1 MLVPLPW
8 GGRCLIALAH
18 WQADMALT
26 QLQSDIL
33 RHLAKN
39 RSDSS
44 YLAGGL
50 MLNKNWQRRSDDI
63 DIFHDSDE
71 EVTEAARADLAVLEA
86 AGYKVH
92 IDFIIYGC
100 VDATISDGASST
112 VIQWFAE
119 TKRRFFPLVK
129 DEEWGARLHQAD
141 LAVNKV
147 LAASGRSKAR
157 DIADLVAI
165 GRSYCPLGPLVLAAA
180 GKPPNF
186 SPRRTIDEIRRHV
199 LSIPAEEFAAVKGLP
214 ADWTADFIRDEALRL
229 IEQADK
235 YIMSASPDL
244 LGVLAVNK
252 DEVPIEA
259 LNYKRGDVVLRM
271 ATDEPEVMA
280 SPPEFN
286 AVDWGSTHS

>member
-1 MLVPLPW
+1 MPALLRWVD
-8 GGRCLIALAH
+8 RCSIAWTQ
-18 WQADMALT
+18 WQAKMALT
-26 QLQSDIL
+26 QLQSDVL

-39 RSDSS
+39 RSATS

-71 EVTEAARADLAVLEA
+71 EVTDAAKADLGVLEA
-86 AGYKVH
+86 AGYKTH
-92 IDFIIYGC
+92 RDFIIYGC
-100 VDATISDGASST
+100 VDATVSDGASST
-112 VIQWFAE
+112 IIQWFAE

-165 GRSYCPLGPLVLAAA
+165 GLNYCPLGPLVLAAA

-186 SPRRTIDEIRRHV
+186 SPRRTIDEIRRHA

-214 ADWTADFIRDEALRL
+214 ADWSASFIRDEAIRL
-229 IEQADK
+229 LELADK
-235 YIMSASPDL
+235 YIMSAPPDL
-244 LGVLAVNK
+244 VGILAVNK
-252 DEVPIEA
+252 NEIPIEVPEA
-259 LNYKRGDVVLRM
+259 RLSDAILRK
-271 ATDEPEVMA
+271 ATDEPEVMPI
-280 SPPEFN
+280 PPEFN
-286 AVDWGSTHS
+286 AVDWNSNNS

>member
-1 MLVPLPW
+1 
-8 GGRCLIALAH
+8 
-18 WQADMALT
+18 MALT

-33 RHLAKN
+33 RRLAKN
-39 RSDSS
+39 RSETS

-71 EVTEAARADLAVLEA
+71 EVTDAAKADLAILDA
-86 AGYKVH
+86 AGYKIH
-92 IDFIIYGC
+92 RHFIIYGC
-100 VDATISDGASST
+100 VEATVSDGTSST
-112 VIQWFAE
+112 IIQWFAE
-119 TKRRFFPLVK
+119 TKRRFFPLVR

-165 GRSYCPLGPLVLAAA
+165 ERNYCPLGPLVLAAA

-186 SPRRTIDEIRRHV
+186 SPRRTLDEICRHA

-214 ADWTADFIRDEALRL
+214 ADWSAEFIRDEALRL
-229 IEQADK
+229 IDLADE
-235 YIMSASPDL
+235 YVMSASPDL
-244 LGVLAVNK
+244 LGLLTVNK
-252 DEVPIEA
+252 DTVPIEVSDE
-259 LNYKRGDVVLRM
+259 KRGGAMLRK
-271 ATDEPEVMA
+271 ATDEPEVMPA
-280 SPPEFN
+280 PAEFN
-286 AVDWGSTHS
+286 AVGWNSSHS

>member
-1 MLVPLPW
+1 MPVPLPW
-8 GGRCLIALAH
+8 VGRCSIAWAH
-18 WQADMALT
+18 WQAEMALT

-50 MLNKNWQRRSDDI
+50 MLNKNWPRRSDDI

-71 EVTEAARADLAVLEA
+71 EVTDAATADLAVLDA
-86 AGYKVH
+86 AGYKTH
-92 IDFIIYGC
+92 TDFIVYGG
-100 VDATISDGASST
+100 VDATISDGTSST
-112 VIQWFAE
+112 IIQWFAE

-186 SPRRTIDEIRRHV
+186 SPRRTIDEMRRHA

-214 ADWTADFIRDEALRL
+214 ADWSAGFIRDAALGLLER
-229 IEQADK
+229 ADK

-244 LGVLAVNK
+244 VGVLAVNTNQ
-252 DEVPIEA
+252 VPIE
-259 LNYKRGDVVLRM
+259 LPEGKRGDAVLRK
-271 ATDEPEVMA
+271 ATDEPEVMPA
-280 SPPEFN
+280 PAEFN
-286 AVDWGSTHS
+286 AVDWNSTHS

>member
-1 MLVPLPW
+1 
-8 GGRCLIALAH
+8 
-18 WQADMALT
+18 MALT

-33 RHLAKN
+33 RRLAKN
-39 RSDSS
+39 RSNTS

-71 EVTEAARADLAVLEA
+71 EVTGAAKADLAVLEA
-86 AGYKVH
+86 AGYKIH

-100 VDATISDGASST
+100 VDATVSDGTSST
-112 VIQWFAE
+112 IIQWFAE

-165 GRSYCPLGPLVLAAA
+165 GRNYCPLGPLVLAAA

-186 SPRRTIDEIRRHV
+186 SPRRTIDEIRRHT

-214 ADWTADFIRDEALRL
+214 ADWTAEFIRDEALRL
-229 IEQADK
+229 TELADK
-235 YIMSASPDL
+235 YIMSVSPDL
-244 LGVLAVNK
+244 LGILAVNK
-252 DEVPIEA
+252 NNVPIEVPSG
-259 LNYKRGDVVLRM
+259 KRSNAILRT
-271 ATDEPEVMA
+271 ATDEPEVMPA
-280 SPPEFN
+280 PPEFN
-286 AVDWGSTHS
+286 AVDWNPAHS